1 MLKDGSKSGVLPP
14 TDLPLHQPSDLGG
27 IESAPGLGS
36 GLDEIDPLKG
46 RHKGEQF
53 LLAHFLGRE
62 STPLFGSLNHRAYF
76 QVRERELL
84 GKQRVSPLIS
94 IGFSMLCAAVVPGR
108 AATRNAQLRPRPRSS
123 NARGS

>member
-1 MLKDGSKSGVLPP
+1 MLKGGSKSGALPP
-14 TDLPLHQPSDLGG
+14 TDSPLRQPPGLGG

-46 RHKGEQF
+46 RRKGEPL

-62 STPLFGSLNHRAYF
+62 STPLFGSLNHRAHF

-84 GKQRVSPLIS
+84 GKRRKGIMQES
-94 IGFSMLCAAVVPGR
+94 AEA
-108 AATRNAQLRPRPRSS
+108 SS
-123 NARGS
+123 